1 MVVFNVN
8 LSNKGINTLSIS
20 FNWDIIK
27 IIVSL
32 SVFNLPHPNV
42 FFMYSKTFL
51 SSICKAILNTNSK
64 PDTSPLSFFLILIK
78 KFDSASHRPMNHSR
92 KFGSI
97 EGSDDTLWTPVA
109 YETHLFKEFLLLP
122 LKVGKK
128 RE

>member
-1 MVVFNVN
+1 
-8 LSNKGINTLSIS
+8 
-20 FNWDIIK
+20 
-27 IIVSL
+27 
-32 SVFNLPHPNV
+32 
-42 FFMYSKTFL
+42 MYSKTFL

>member
-1 MVVFNVN
+1 
-8 LSNKGINTLSIS
+8 
-20 FNWDIIK
+20 
-27 IIVSL
+27 
-32 SVFNLPHPNV
+32 
-42 FFMYSKTFL
+42 
-51 SSICKAILNTNSK
+51 
-64 PDTSPLSFFLILIK
+64 
-78 KFDSASHRPMNHSR
+78 MNHSR